1 MRLLKIAV
9 CAMVGSILGGCF
21 LSKIEVYDVSAGE
34 VLAIANIDL
43 VCTLADDSGSRG
55 YVAKIVPLGDPKA
68 NRYDFA
74 SLFRPDGSEQVPA
87 AFTQAVFHRADGE
100 VYVGVDKTRFGG
112 ESIMYFRI
120 SDESFDIIMPSGDRE
135 WLSNLA
141 QRNYVSFDKDD
152 PSARLPAEIG
162 GGTIPVLTGGR
173 DEQKNFIV
181 AVAKARQ
188 FKSFIS
194 CLRR

>member
-74 SLFRPDGSEQVPA
+74 LLFHWRQRYADVLDDLQV
-87 AFTQAVFHRADGE
+87 QV
-100 VYVGVDKTRFGG
+100 
-112 ESIMYFRI
+112 
-120 SDESFDIIMPSGDRE
+120 
-135 WLSNLA
+135 
-141 QRNYVSFDKDD
+141 
-152 PSARLPAEIG
+152 RLHS
-162 GGTIPVLTGGR
+162 T
-173 DEQKNFIV
+173 
-181 AVAKARQ
+181 
-188 FKSFIS
+188 
-194 CLRR
+194 